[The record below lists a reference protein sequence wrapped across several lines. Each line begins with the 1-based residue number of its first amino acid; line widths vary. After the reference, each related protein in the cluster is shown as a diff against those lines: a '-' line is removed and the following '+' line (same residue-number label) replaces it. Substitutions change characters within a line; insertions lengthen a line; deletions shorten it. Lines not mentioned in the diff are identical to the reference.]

1 MKFPPNIKIPDSL
14 KGVFKKSSTPDP
26 LREPRRNPKDNIP
39 LNFRERSNARVS
51 LMASVIVLA
60 ILVLFFNQLD
70 YRLIRKPAIDAQ
82 KKAAAVKAKA
92 DQEAADTTAETTT
105 ASVIAVGD
113 NLYHQSLI
121 DAGASSDGNWNYDKI
136 YTHIQNAIKDA
147 DIKMIDQETVFT
159 TDHDSV
165 SSYPS
170 FATPTEVGDAI
181 IKAGFNVVESANNHI
196 DDFGEGFLTDT
207 LNFWKTKYP
216 DVTLLGIHDS
226 QEDADTVKI
235 REVNGIKIAFL
246 DYTYGTNVGGI
257 EGKDYMIDMIRKD
270 KITAMIQ
277 KAKQQADCIIFVAH
291 WGTEDE
297 TMPNEYE
304 KQWAAYLMEQGVNVI
319 IGGHPHVLQPYGRLT
334 DDKGNETVV
343 FYSLGNFVSTQQK
356 LEELLGGMAKFTIQK
371 TVQDGK
377 TSIEILTPT
386 VEPLVMH
393 YNSDAGEFGP
403 YMLSDYTE
411 ELASQNGVQSYIG
424 SGVFTL
430 DNLKKKFNEIMSMNV
445 TPSTGTNLL
454 DVTIDTDLNM
464 IDASGNVVEDT
475 DSITAEKY
483 YADKGID
490 ITSENFNSADNN
502 SGSTDDSSD
511 DGSYDDSYSDDG
523 SYDDGSY
530 DDGSYDDGSTR
541 LEFEIPARGLIGFR
555 GDFMTSTKGTG
566 ILNTSFDDY
575 APYKGDI
582 QYRKQGSLIA
592 FEAGESVTYGL
603 FAAQERGT
611 LFIGPGERVYAGMV
625 IGQNGKAEDIELN
638 VCKTKHLTNTRSS
651 SADDALKL
659 TPPKVLS
666 LEQALEFIDNDEL
679 LEITPTSLRIR
690 KKILDSRL
698 RKRANL
704 K

>member
-1 MKFPPNIKIPDSL
+1 MKFPLNFNNP
-14 KGVFKKSSTPDP
+14 FKKENLTEG
-26 LREPRRNPKDNIP
+26 LQNFREERENRKTVKRNFKENIP
-39 LNFRERSNARVS
+39 LNFRERSNARAS
-51 LMASVIVLA
+51 LLASVIVLA
-60 ILVLFFNQLD
+60 VLVILFNQLD
-70 YRLIRKPAIDAQ
+70 YRMIRKPAIDAQ
-82 KKAAAVKAKA
+82 KKSAAAKEKP
-92 DQEAADTTAETTT
+92 ETTATTSDVTT

-121 DAGASSDGNWNYDKI
+121 DAGASEDGNWNYDKI
-136 YTHIQNAIKDA
+136 YTHITDAIKDA
-147 DIKMIDQETVFT
+147 DIRMIDQETVFT

-165 SSYPS
+165 SSYSS

-181 IKAGFNVVESANNHI
+181 VKAGFNVVESANNHI

-257 EGKDYMIDMIRKD
+257 EGKDYMIDMIRKE
-270 KITAMIQ
+270 KITTMIQ

-319 IGGHPHVLQPYGRLT
+319 IGGHPHVLQPYGRIS
-334 DDKGNETVV
+334 DGKGNETVV

-371 TVQDGK
+371 TVENGK
-377 TSIEILTPT
+377 TSIQILTPT

-411 ELASQNGVQSYIG
+411 ELASQNGVQKYIG
-424 SGVFTL
+424 DGVFTL

-464 IDASGNVVEDT
+464 VDSSGNIVEDT
-475 DSITAEKY
+475 DSITAEQY

-490 ITSENFNSADNN
+490 VNSEDFNSADSN
-502 SGSTDDSSD
+502 SGNTDDSSDDSSDDGSD
-511 DGSYDDSYSDDG
+511 DGSYDDSSYDDS

-530 DDGSYDDGSTR
+530 DDGSYDDSSYDDTGDYGS
-541 LEFEIPARGLIGFR
+541 EE
-555 GDFMTSTKGTG
+555 
-566 ILNTSFDDY
+566 
-575 APYKGDI
+575 
-582 QYRKQGSLIA
+582 
-592 FEAGESVTYGL
+592 
-603 FAAQERGT
+603 
-611 LFIGPGERVYAGMV
+611 
-625 IGQNGKAEDIELN
+625 
-638 VCKTKHLTNTRSS
+638 
-651 SADDALKL
+651 
-659 TPPKVLS
+659 
-666 LEQALEFIDNDEL
+666 
-679 LEITPTSLRIR
+679 
-690 KKILDSRL
+690 
-698 RKRANL
+698 
-704 K
+704 

>member
-1 MKFPPNIKIPDSL
+1 MKFPLNFNNP
-14 KGVFKKSSTPDP
+14 FKKENLTEG
-26 LREPRRNPKDNIP
+26 LQNFREERENRKTVKRNFKENIP
-39 LNFRERSNARVS
+39 LNFRERSNARAS
-51 LMASVIVLA
+51 LLASVIVLA
-60 ILVLFFNQLD
+60 VLVILFNQLD
-70 YRLIRKPAIDAQ
+70 YRMIRKPAIDAQ
-82 KKAAAVKAKA
+82 KKTAAAKEKP
-92 DQEAADTTAETTT
+92 ETTATTSDVTT

-121 DAGASSDGNWNYDKI
+121 DAGASEDGNWNYDKI
-136 YTHIQNAIKDA
+136 YTHITDAIKDA
-147 DIKMIDQETVFT
+147 DIRMIDQETVFT

-181 IKAGFNVVESANNHI
+181 VKAGFNVVESANNHI

-257 EGKDYMIDMIRKD
+257 EGKDYMIDMIRKE
-270 KITAMIQ
+270 KITTMIQ

-319 IGGHPHVLQPYGRLT
+319 IGGHPHVLQPYGRIS
-334 DDKGNETVV
+334 DGKGNETVV

-371 TVQDGK
+371 TVENGK
-377 TSIEILTPT
+377 TSIQLLTPT

-411 ELASQNGVQSYIG
+411 ELASQNGVQKYIG
-424 SGVFTL
+424 DGVFTL

-464 IDASGNVVEDT
+464 VDSSGNIVEDT
-475 DSITAEKY
+475 DSITAEQY

-490 ITSENFNSADNN
+490 INSEDFNSADSS
-502 SGSTDDSSD
+502 SGNTDDSSDDSSD
-511 DGSYDDSYSDDG
+511 DGSDDSSYDDS

-530 DDGSYDDGSTR
+530 DDGSYDDSSYDDT
-541 LEFEIPARGLIGFR
+541 
-555 GDFMTSTKGTG
+555 GD
-566 ILNTSFDDY
+566 Y
-575 APYKGDI
+575 
-582 QYRKQGSLIA
+582 
-592 FEAGESVTYGL
+592 
-603 FAAQERGT
+603 
-611 LFIGPGERVYAGMV
+611 
-625 IGQNGKAEDIELN
+625 
-638 VCKTKHLTNTRSS
+638 
-651 SADDALKL
+651 
-659 TPPKVLS
+659 
-666 LEQALEFIDNDEL
+666 
-679 LEITPTSLRIR
+679 
-690 KKILDSRL
+690 DSEE
-698 RKRANL
+698 
-704 K
+704 

>member
-1 MKFPPNIKIPDSL
+1 MKFPPNFNNP
-14 KGVFKKSSTPDP
+14 FKKENLPESLQNFRE
-26 LREPRRNPKDNIP
+26 LRESRKAVKRNSRDNIP
-39 LNFRERSNARVS
+39 LNFRERSNARTS
-51 LMASVIVLA
+51 LIASIVVLA
-60 ILVLFFNQLD
+60 FLVLFFNQLD

-82 KKAAAVKAKA
+82 KKAAAMKEQQKT
-92 DQEAADTTAETTT
+92 EAAATETTT

-121 DAGASSDGNWNYDKI
+121 DAGASEDGNWNYDKI
-136 YTHIQNAIKDA
+136 YTHILDAIKDA
-147 DIKMIDQETVFT
+147 DVKMIDQETVFT

-196 DDFGEGFLTDT
+196 DDFGEGFLNDT

-226 QEDADTVKI
+226 QEDSDTVKI

-257 EGKDYMIDMIRKD
+257 EGKDYMIDMIRKE
-270 KITAMIQ
+270 KITTMIQ
-277 KAKQQADCIIFVAH
+277 KAKKQADCIIFVAH

-304 KQWAAYLMEQGVNVI
+304 KQWTAYLMEQGVNVI

-371 TVQDGK
+371 TVQNGK
-377 TSIEILTPT
+377 TSIQILTPT

-393 YNSDAGEFGP
+393 YNSEAGEFGP

-411 ELASQNGVQSYIG
+411 ELASQHGVQKYIG
-424 SGVFTL
+424 NVFTL

-445 TPSTGTNLL
+445 TPSTGTDLL
-454 DVTIDTDLNM
+454 DVTINTDLNM
-464 IDASGNVVEDT
+464 VDASGNVVEDT
-475 DSITAEKY
+475 NSITAEQY

-490 ITSENFNSADNN
+490 VNSEDFNAADNGSGN
-502 SGSTDDSSD
+502 SDDSSYDSSD
-511 DGSYDDSYSDDG
+511 DSSYDDSSYDDSSYDDSYDDS
-523 SYDDGSY
+523 SYDDSSYDASY
-530 DDGSYDDGSTR
+530 DDS
-541 LEFEIPARGLIGFR
+541 EE
-555 GDFMTSTKGTG
+555 
-566 ILNTSFDDY
+566 
-575 APYKGDI
+575 
-582 QYRKQGSLIA
+582 
-592 FEAGESVTYGL
+592 
-603 FAAQERGT
+603 
-611 LFIGPGERVYAGMV
+611 
-625 IGQNGKAEDIELN
+625 
-638 VCKTKHLTNTRSS
+638 
-651 SADDALKL
+651 
-659 TPPKVLS
+659 
-666 LEQALEFIDNDEL
+666 
-679 LEITPTSLRIR
+679 
-690 KKILDSRL
+690 
-698 RKRANL
+698 
-704 K
+704 

>member
-319 IGGHPHVLQPYGRLT
+319 IGGHPHVLQPYGQLS
-334 DDKGNETVV
+334 DDQGHTTTV
-343 FYSLGNFVSTQQK
+343 FYSLGNFVSTQQE
-356 LEELLGGMAKFTIQK
+356 LPELLEGMASFTIQK
-371 TVQDGK
+371 STLNGK
-377 TSIEILTPT
+377 STIQILAPT
-386 VEPLVMH
+386 VKPMVMH
-393 YNSDAGEFGP
+393 YDYDSGEYGP
-403 YMLSDYTE
+403 YMLDDYTE
-411 ELASQNGVQSYIG
+411 ELASSHSVRNVIG
-424 SGVFTL
+424 DEFTL
-430 DNLKKKFNEIMSMNV
+430 DNLKAKFKEIMSMNV
-445 TPSTGTNLL
+445 KPSTNTNLL
-454 DVTIDTDLNM
+454 NVKFDWEGNM
-464 IDASGNVVEDT
+464 IDKTTGNVVEDT
-475 DSITAEKY
+475 ESIHSWEYLADTAGGSDSP
-483 YADKGID
+483 DSSD
-490 ITSENFNSADNN
+490 TSDTTDNSDGSDSSDSYSDNSDDN
-502 SGSTDDSSD
+502 SDDSSD
-511 DGSYDDSYSDDG
+511 DSSYDNGSYDSSDDSSDDSSYNDG
-523 SYDDGSY
+523 GYDSSYDESY
-530 DDGSYDDGSTR
+530 
-541 LEFEIPARGLIGFR
+541 
-555 GDFMTSTKGTG
+555 
-566 ILNTSFDDY
+566 
-575 APYKGDI
+575 
-582 QYRKQGSLIA
+582 
-592 FEAGESVTYGL
+592 
-603 FAAQERGT
+603 
-611 LFIGPGERVYAGMV
+611 
-625 IGQNGKAEDIELN
+625 
-638 VCKTKHLTNTRSS
+638 
-651 SADDALKL
+651 
-659 TPPKVLS
+659 
-666 LEQALEFIDNDEL
+666 
-679 LEITPTSLRIR
+679 
-690 KKILDSRL
+690 
-698 RKRANL
+698 
-704 K
+704 

>member
-1 MKFPPNIKIPDSL
+1 MKFPPNFNNP
-14 KGVFKKSSTPDP
+14 FKKENLPESLQNFRE
-26 LREPRRNPKDNIP
+26 LRESRKAVKRNSRDNIP
-39 LNFRERSNARVS
+39 LNFRERSNARTS
-51 LMASVIVLA
+51 LIASIVVLA
-60 ILVLFFNQLD
+60 FLVLFFNQID

-82 KKAAAVKAKA
+82 KKAAAMKEQQKT
-92 DQEAADTTAETTT
+92 EATATETTT

-121 DAGASSDGNWNYDKI
+121 DAGASEDGNWNYDKI
-136 YTHIQNAIKDA
+136 YTHILDAIKDA
-147 DIKMIDQETVFT
+147 DVKMIDQETVFT

-196 DDFGEGFLTDT
+196 DDFGEGFLNDT

-216 DVTLLGIHDS
+216 DVTLIGIHDS
-226 QEDADTVKI
+226 QEDSDTVKI

-257 EGKDYMIDMIRKD
+257 EGKDYMIDMIRKE
-270 KITAMIQ
+270 KITTMIQ
-277 KAKQQADCIIFVAH
+277 KAKKQADCIIFVAH

-371 TVQDGK
+371 TVQNGK
-377 TSIEILTPT
+377 TSIQILTPT

-393 YNSDAGEFGP
+393 YNSEAGEFGP

-411 ELASQNGVQSYIG
+411 ELASQHGVQKYIG
-424 SGVFTL
+424 NVFTL

-445 TPSTGTNLL
+445 TPSTGTDLL
-454 DVTIDTDLNM
+454 DVTINTDLNM
-464 IDASGNVVEDT
+464 VDASGNVVEDT
-475 DSITAEKY
+475 NSITAEQY

-490 ITSENFNSADNN
+490 VNSEDFNAADNGSGN
-502 SGSTDDSSD
+502 SDDSSYDSSD
-511 DGSYDDSYSDDG
+511 DSSYDDSSYDDSSYDDSYDDS
-523 SYDDGSY
+523 SYDDSSYDASY
-530 DDGSYDDGSTR
+530 DDS
-541 LEFEIPARGLIGFR
+541 EE
-555 GDFMTSTKGTG
+555 
-566 ILNTSFDDY
+566 
-575 APYKGDI
+575 
-582 QYRKQGSLIA
+582 
-592 FEAGESVTYGL
+592 
-603 FAAQERGT
+603 
-611 LFIGPGERVYAGMV
+611 
-625 IGQNGKAEDIELN
+625 
-638 VCKTKHLTNTRSS
+638 
-651 SADDALKL
+651 
-659 TPPKVLS
+659 
-666 LEQALEFIDNDEL
+666 
-679 LEITPTSLRIR
+679 
-690 KKILDSRL
+690 
-698 RKRANL
+698 
-704 K
+704 

>member
-1 MKFPPNIKIPDSL
+1 MKFPLNFNNP
-14 KGVFKKSSTPDP
+14 FKKENLPEG
-26 LREPRRNPKDNIP
+26 LQNFREERENRKTVKRNFKENIP
-39 LNFRERSNARVS
+39 LNFRERSNARAS
-51 LMASVIVLA
+51 LLASVIVLA
-60 ILVLFFNQLD
+60 VLVILFNQLD
-70 YRLIRKPAIDAQ
+70 YRLIRKPAINAQ
-82 KKAAAVKAKA
+82 KKTAAAKEKP
-92 DQEAADTTAETTT
+92 ETTATTSDVTT

-121 DAGASSDGNWNYDKI
+121 DAGASEDGNWNYDKI
-136 YTHIQNAIKDA
+136 YTHITDAIKDA
-147 DIKMIDQETVFT
+147 DIRMIDQETVFT

-181 IKAGFNVVESANNHI
+181 VKAGFNVVESANNHI

-257 EGKDYMIDMIRKD
+257 EGKDYMIDMIRKE
-270 KITAMIQ
+270 KITTMIQ

-319 IGGHPHVLQPYGRLT
+319 IGGHPHVLQPYGRIS
-334 DDKGNETVV
+334 DGKGNETVV

-371 TVQDGK
+371 TVENGK
-377 TSIEILTPT
+377 TSIQILTPT

-411 ELASQNGVQSYIG
+411 ELASQNGVQKYIG
-424 SGVFTL
+424 DGVFTL

-464 IDASGNVVEDT
+464 VDSSGNIVEDT
-475 DSITAEKY
+475 DSITAEQY

-490 ITSENFNSADNN
+490 VNSEDFNSADSN
-502 SGSTDDSSD
+502 SGNTDDSSDDSSDDGSD
-511 DGSYDDSYSDDG
+511 DGSYDDSSYDDS

-530 DDGSYDDGSTR
+530 DDGSYDDSNYDDTGDYGS
-541 LEFEIPARGLIGFR
+541 EE
-555 GDFMTSTKGTG
+555 
-566 ILNTSFDDY
+566 
-575 APYKGDI
+575 
-582 QYRKQGSLIA
+582 
-592 FEAGESVTYGL
+592 
-603 FAAQERGT
+603 
-611 LFIGPGERVYAGMV
+611 
-625 IGQNGKAEDIELN
+625 
-638 VCKTKHLTNTRSS
+638 
-651 SADDALKL
+651 
-659 TPPKVLS
+659 
-666 LEQALEFIDNDEL
+666 
-679 LEITPTSLRIR
+679 
-690 KKILDSRL
+690 
-698 RKRANL
+698 
-704 K
+704 

>member
-1 MKFPPNIKIPDSL
+1 MKFPPNIKIPDSIKRVL
-14 KGVFKKSSTPDP
+14 KRESTPDS
-26 LREPRRNPKDNIP
+26 LHEPKRPIRRNPKDNIP
-39 LNFRERSNARVS
+39 LNFRERSNARAS
-51 LMASVIVLA
+51 LLASVIVLA

-82 KKAAAVKAKA
+82 KKAAAAKAKA

-136 YTHIQNAIKDA
+136 YTHITDAIKDA

-475 DSITAEKY
+475 ASITAEKY

-490 ITSENFNSADNN
+490 VTSEDFNSADNN

-511 DGSYDDSYSDDG
+511 DSSDDGSDSYDDSSYDDGSYDDSSYDDSSYDDG

-530 DDGSYDDGSTR
+530 DDGSYDDS
-541 LEFEIPARGLIGFR
+541 EE
-555 GDFMTSTKGTG
+555 
-566 ILNTSFDDY
+566 
-575 APYKGDI
+575 
-582 QYRKQGSLIA
+582 
-592 FEAGESVTYGL
+592 
-603 FAAQERGT
+603 
-611 LFIGPGERVYAGMV
+611 
-625 IGQNGKAEDIELN
+625 
-638 VCKTKHLTNTRSS
+638 
-651 SADDALKL
+651 
-659 TPPKVLS
+659 
-666 LEQALEFIDNDEL
+666 
-679 LEITPTSLRIR
+679 
-690 KKILDSRL
+690 
-698 RKRANL
+698 
-704 K
+704 

>member
-1 MKFPPNIKIPDSL
+1 MKFPPNIKIPDSIKRVL
-14 KGVFKKSSTPDP
+14 KRESTPDS
-26 LREPRRNPKDNIP
+26 LHEPKRPIRRNPKDNIP
-39 LNFRERSNARVS
+39 LNFRERSNARAS
-51 LMASVIVLA
+51 LLASVIVLA

-82 KKAAAVKAKA
+82 KKAAAAKAKA

-136 YTHIQNAIKDA
+136 YTHITDAIKDA

-371 TVQDGK
+371 TVQNGK

-393 YNSDAGEFGP
+393 YNSDTGEFGP

-411 ELASQNGVQSYIG
+411 ELASQNGVQKYIG
-424 SGVFTL
+424 SDVFTL

-475 DSITAEKY
+475 ESITAEKY

-490 ITSENFNSADNN
+490 VTSETFNSADDN

-511 DGSYDDSYSDDG
+511 DSSDDGSDSYDDSSYDDSSYDDSSYDDG

-530 DDGSYDDGSTR
+530 DDGSYDDGSY
-541 LEFEIPARGLIGFR
+541 
-555 GDFMTSTKGTG
+555 
-566 ILNTSFDDY
+566 DD
-575 APYKGDI
+575 
-582 QYRKQGSLIA
+582 GS
-592 FEAGESVTYGL
+592 Y
-603 FAAQERGT
+603 
-611 LFIGPGERVYAGMV
+611 
-625 IGQNGKAEDIELN
+625 
-638 VCKTKHLTNTRSS
+638 
-651 SADDALKL
+651 DD
-659 TPPKVLS
+659 S
-666 LEQALEFIDNDEL
+666 EE
-679 LEITPTSLRIR
+679 
-690 KKILDSRL
+690 
-698 RKRANL
+698 
-704 K
+704 

>member
-14 KGVFKKSSTPDP
+14 KGVFKKKLHPGSPQ
-26 LREPRRNPKDNIP
+26 RNPAQPQGQHPPELPRTQQCPRKSYGIRHRPCDPGP
-39 LNFRERSNARVS
+39 LLQSAGLPPHPQTS
-51 LMASVIVLA
+51 
-60 ILVLFFNQLD
+60 
-70 YRLIRKPAIDAQ
+70 YRRPEKSHGSQ
-82 KKAAAVKAKA
+82 SQA

-136 YTHIQNAIKDA
+136 YTHIQDAIKDA

-490 ITSENFNSADNN
+490 ITSEDFNSADNN

-530 DDGSYDDGSTR
+530 DDGSYDDGSY
-541 LEFEIPARGLIGFR
+541 
-555 GDFMTSTKGTG
+555 
-566 ILNTSFDDY
+566 DD
-575 APYKGDI
+575 
-582 QYRKQGSLIA
+582 GS
-592 FEAGESVTYGL
+592 Y
-603 FAAQERGT
+603 
-611 LFIGPGERVYAGMV
+611 
-625 IGQNGKAEDIELN
+625 
-638 VCKTKHLTNTRSS
+638 
-651 SADDALKL
+651 DD
-659 TPPKVLS
+659 S
-666 LEQALEFIDNDEL
+666 EE
-679 LEITPTSLRIR
+679 
-690 KKILDSRL
+690 
-698 RKRANL
+698 
-704 K
+704 

>member
-1 MKFPPNIKIPDSL
+1 MKFPLNFNNP
-14 KGVFKKSSTPDP
+14 FKKENLTEG
-26 LREPRRNPKDNIP
+26 LQNFREERENRKTVKRNFKENIP
-39 LNFRERSNARVS
+39 LNFRERSNARAS
-51 LMASVIVLA
+51 LLASVIVLA
-60 ILVLFFNQLD
+60 VLVILFNQLD
-70 YRLIRKPAIDAQ
+70 YRMIRKPAIDAQ
-82 KKAAAVKAKA
+82 KKSAAAKEKP
-92 DQEAADTTAETTT
+92 ETTATTSDVTT

-121 DAGASSDGNWNYDKI
+121 DAGASEDGNWNYDKI
-136 YTHIQNAIKDA
+136 YTHITDAIKDA
-147 DIKMIDQETVFT
+147 DIRMIDQETVFT

-181 IKAGFNVVESANNHI
+181 VKAGFNVVESANNHI

-257 EGKDYMIDMIRKD
+257 EGKDYMIDMIRKE
-270 KITAMIQ
+270 KITTMIQ

-319 IGGHPHVLQPYGRLT
+319 IGGHPHVLQPYGRIS
-334 DDKGNETVV
+334 DGKGNETVV

-371 TVQDGK
+371 TVENGK
-377 TSIEILTPT
+377 TSIQILTPT

-411 ELASQNGVQSYIG
+411 ELASQNGVQKYIG
-424 SGVFTL
+424 DGVFTL

-464 IDASGNVVEDT
+464 VDSSGNIVEDT
-475 DSITAEKY
+475 DSITAEQY

-490 ITSENFNSADNN
+490 INSEDFNSADSN
-502 SGSTDDSSD
+502 SGNTDDSSDDSSDDGSD
-511 DGSYDDSYSDDG
+511 DGSYDDS

-530 DDGSYDDGSTR
+530 DDSNYDDTGDYGS
-541 LEFEIPARGLIGFR
+541 EE
-555 GDFMTSTKGTG
+555 
-566 ILNTSFDDY
+566 
-575 APYKGDI
+575 
-582 QYRKQGSLIA
+582 
-592 FEAGESVTYGL
+592 
-603 FAAQERGT
+603 
-611 LFIGPGERVYAGMV
+611 
-625 IGQNGKAEDIELN
+625 
-638 VCKTKHLTNTRSS
+638 
-651 SADDALKL
+651 
-659 TPPKVLS
+659 
-666 LEQALEFIDNDEL
+666 
-679 LEITPTSLRIR
+679 
-690 KKILDSRL
+690 
-698 RKRANL
+698 
-704 K
+704 

>member
-1 MKFPPNIKIPDSL
+1 MKFPPNFNNP
-14 KGVFKKSSTPDP
+14 FKKENLPESLQNFRE
-26 LREPRRNPKDNIP
+26 LRESRKAVKRNSRDNIP
-39 LNFRERSNARVS
+39 LNFRERSNARTS
-51 LMASVIVLA
+51 LIASIVVLA
-60 ILVLFFNQLD
+60 FLVLFFNQLD

-82 KKAAAVKAKA
+82 KKTAAMKEQQKTEAAA
-92 DQEAADTTAETTT
+92 TETTT

-121 DAGASSDGNWNYDKI
+121 DAGASEDGNWNYDKI
-136 YTHIQNAIKDA
+136 YTHILDAIKDA
-147 DIKMIDQETVFT
+147 DVKMIDQETVFT

-170 FATPTEVGDAI
+170 FATPTEVGEAI

-196 DDFGEGFLTDT
+196 DDFGEGFLNDT

-226 QEDADTVKI
+226 QEDSDTVKI

-257 EGKDYMIDMIRKD
+257 EGKDYMIDMIRKE
-270 KITAMIQ
+270 KITTMIQ
-277 KAKQQADCIIFVAH
+277 KAKKQADCIIFVAH

-371 TVQDGK
+371 TVQNGK
-377 TSIEILTPT
+377 TSIQILTPT

-393 YNSDAGEFGP
+393 YNSEAGEFGP

-411 ELASQNGVQSYIG
+411 ELASQHGVQKYIG
-424 SGVFTL
+424 NVFTL

-445 TPSTGTNLL
+445 TPSTGTDLL
-454 DVTIDTDLNM
+454 DVTINTDLNM
-464 IDASGNVVEDT
+464 VDASGNVVEDT
-475 DSITAEKY
+475 NSITAEQY

-490 ITSENFNSADNN
+490 VNSEDFNAADNGSGN
-502 SGSTDDSSD
+502 SDDSSYDSSD
-511 DGSYDDSYSDDG
+511 DSSYDDSSYDDSSYDDSYDDS
-523 SYDDGSY
+523 SYDDSSYDASY
-530 DDGSYDDGSTR
+530 DDS
-541 LEFEIPARGLIGFR
+541 EE
-555 GDFMTSTKGTG
+555 
-566 ILNTSFDDY
+566 
-575 APYKGDI
+575 
-582 QYRKQGSLIA
+582 
-592 FEAGESVTYGL
+592 
-603 FAAQERGT
+603 
-611 LFIGPGERVYAGMV
+611 
-625 IGQNGKAEDIELN
+625 
-638 VCKTKHLTNTRSS
+638 
-651 SADDALKL
+651 
-659 TPPKVLS
+659 
-666 LEQALEFIDNDEL
+666 
-679 LEITPTSLRIR
+679 
-690 KKILDSRL
+690 
-698 RKRANL
+698 
-704 K
+704 